1 MKKILILIF
10 IVILGTGNAKA
21 QSLEDVNG
29 AADTEFN
36 FSDAVDC
43 FSEGKSIISG
53 EDIFDK
59 VLKTAAEETV
69 KNIKAV
75 LGAVLTGIILAV
87 FSGMC
92 AVNRS
97 SVSEAAEYVSY
108 MITAGLLLSGFSGVS
123 EVGTE
128 LSEKIVT
135 YQNALIPCLGTA
147 IISSGG
153 FSGFSAAAPTALLLS
168 SLLSNIIKLLGIPG
182 VFFSFV
188 LSTAG
193 RITDREIL
201 LSLGKTISKAA
212 LFAVSVAATVF
223 TAIIGACGLSGAA
236 AGNAA
241 LRGMKFAVSGL
252 VPVLGGILSD
262 SVEAV
267 AAGAELLRGAVGA
280 AGILFL
286 FLIYI
291 FPVVKIG
298 TAILVYKIAAA
309 IMESVCDKKTAGLL
323 SDMGDVLGTLIGFAT
338 AAGVSALLSLVIL
351 LSGSGVIR

>member
-1 MKKILILIF
+1 MKKILLF
-10 IVILGTGNAKA
+10 AIVAFLSFGRAEA
-21 QSLEDVNG
+21 QGLEDIKGDVG
-29 AADTEFN
+29 TEFN
-36 FSDAVDC
+36 FEDAVNG
-43 FSEGKSIISG
+43 FSEGKSVISG
-53 EDIFDK
+53 EKIFNK
-59 VLKTAAEETV
+59 AVKIAAEETV

-75 LGAVLTGIILAV
+75 SGAVLTGIILAV

-92 AVNRS
+92 AVNQS
-97 SVSEAAEYVSY
+97 GVSEAAAYVSY
-108 MITAGLLLSGFSGVS
+108 MITAGLLLTGFSGVS
-123 EVGTE
+123 KIGVE

-153 FSGFSAAAPTALLLS
+153 FSGFSAAAPAAITLS
-168 SLLSNIIKLLGIPG
+168 SLLSNIIKYLGIPG
-182 VFFSFV
+182 VFFSFA

-193 RITDREIL
+193 RITDKNIL
-201 LSLGKTISKAA
+201 SSLGKTISKAT
-212 LFAVSVAATVF
+212 LFTVSGAATLF
-223 TAIIGACGLSGAA
+223 TAVVGACGLSGAA

-262 SVEAV
+262 SVDAV

-298 TAILVYKIAAA
+298 IAILVYKIAAA
-309 IMESVCDKKTAGLL
+309 LTEAVSDKKTAGLL
-323 SDMGDVLGTLIGFAT
+323 SDMGDVLSTLIGFAT
-338 AAGVSALLSLVIL
+338 AAAVSALLSLVIL
-351 LSGSGVIR
+351 LSGSGVMR

>member
-75 LGAVLTGIILAV
+75 LGIILAV

-212 LFAVSVAATVF
+212 LFAVSGAATVF
-223 TAIIGACGLSGAA
+223 TAVIGACGLSGAA